1 MGSGYRRF
9 IVGIFFAMM
18 LPCAAKM
25 QAKIASYPIANTIL
39 SKFSDAYGRRSKKNL
54 APLVVERVGGRS
66 VDNFCEFDN
75 NSPDV
80 FVVHRR
86 MTASDLRAC
95 SLNDVNDFVELELGH
110 GGIVVLASPDLGLT
124 NISAQELYSAIAKF
138 SYRDGRVKI
147 NSVYTWSEFSGAGY
161 ELPAVPIKVL
171 VPGANADLRDVF
183 EDCVMV
189 KGCHMNPQIM
199 ALKAEQPKLF
209 RDLCLGVRSDKAV
222 DDLKQN
228 SSADL
233 IKKIASE
240 RGIIIFASP
249 DILLDPN
256 AQKYIIAVDGHKP
269 TYESIRD
276 DSYPLS
282 SPIYMYVK
290 MDSLK
295 KVKSLKSFLLYIFSA
310 QNQAAHLSESA
321 GFLSVDDTRRAQQFD
336 LIKAD
341 RPNFM
346 IDKTDFIDQA
356 ISFVRNARLPLP
368 ESPVEPGLPDTF
380 AGTPLDHRVVE
391 GGDQSFDPQAPAIES
406 TIDDQ
411 LQSARGESDR
421 LEVMPVEEGIGDIDS
436 GADES
441 FDVPARENESISDND
456 SLSEQEVP
464 EPSWKQL
471 FN

>member
-1 MGSGYRRF
+1 MGGGYHRL
-9 IVGIFFAMM
+9 IVGIFFAMT
-18 LPCAAKM
+18 LSCAAKM
-25 QAKIASYPIANTIL
+25 QAKIVSYPIANTIL
-39 SKFSDAYGRRSKKNL
+39 SKFSDAYGRRSKESL
-54 APLVVERVGGRS
+54 APLVVERIGTRS
-66 VDNFCEFDN
+66 IVNFCEPDN

-80 FVVHRR
+80 LVAHRR
-86 MTASDLRAC
+86 MTFSDLRAC
-95 SLNDVNDFVELELGH
+95 SLNHINDFVELELGH
-110 GGIVVLASPDLGLT
+110 GGIVVLASPDLNLT
-124 NISAQELYSAIAKF
+124 NISARELYSAITKF

-147 NSVYTWSEFSGAGY
+147 NSVYTWSELSESGY
-161 ELPAVPIKVL
+161 DLPAVPIKVL

-183 EDCVMV
+183 EDCVLV

-199 ALKAEQPKLF
+199 ALKTEQPKLF
-209 RDLCLGVRSDKAV
+209 RDLCLGVRSDQAV
-222 DDLKQN
+222 GDLKQ
-228 SSADL
+228 SSNADL

-240 RGIIIFASP
+240 RGVIAFASP

-295 KVKSLKSFLLYIFSA
+295 RVKSLKRFLLYIFSA
-310 QNQAAHLSESA
+310 QNQAAHLSELA
-321 GFLSVDDTRRAQQFD
+321 GFLSVDDMRRAQQFE
-336 LIKAD
+336 LLKAD

-346 IDKTDFIDQA
+346 LDQTDFVDQA
-356 ISFVRNARLPLP
+356 ISFVRNAKLPLP
-368 ESPVEPGLPDTF
+368 ESPVEPELPDAF
-380 AGTPLDHRVVE
+380 AGTPLDHRVV
-391 GGDQSFDPQAPAIES
+391 GRSDQGFDSQAPTIEP

-411 LQSARGESDR
+411 LQNTKGESGN
-421 LEVMPVEEGIGDIDS
+421 LEAMPFEEDIGDINS

-441 FDVPARENESISDND
+441 FDVPARENESISDNN
-456 SLSEQEVP
+456 SLPEQEVS

-471 FN
+471 FS